1 MHSKCKPAYSTKSIA
16 IKQEVHSKVITNK
29 PIYVGTITPSSER
42 ISLISYP
49 YSSPAGIFRAK
60 NNDNKQSKVTLVTT
74 ILACIQ

>member
-29 PIYVGTITPSSER
+29 PIYVGTITNSSER

-60 NNDNKQSKVTLVTT
+60 KQSKVTLVTT
-74 ILACIQ
+74 TPARIQ